1 VYLCKWQSSDVAV
14 KCLNPTLFTPDG
26 GMGSVGQEVVAD
38 LMREANMLSNL
49 RHPNVVWVYGLV
61 LPAEAVD
68 LAEARAN
75 LSPGQAI
82 DAVNVATTA
91 ANT

>member
-1 VYLCKWQSSDVAV
+1 MYLCKWHASDVAV

-26 GMGSVGQEVVAD
+26 GMGSVAQDVVAD
-38 LMREANMLSNL
+38 LMREANTLSNL

-61 LPAEAVD
+61 LPPEAAA
-68 LAEARAN
+68 LAAAKAN

-82 DAVNVATTA
+82 DAVNVATQA